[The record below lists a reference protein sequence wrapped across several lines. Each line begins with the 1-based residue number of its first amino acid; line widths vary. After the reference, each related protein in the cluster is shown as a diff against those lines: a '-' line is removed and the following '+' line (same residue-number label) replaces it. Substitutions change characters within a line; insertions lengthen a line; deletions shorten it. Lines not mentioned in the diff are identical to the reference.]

1 MLGFYSFYS
10 HGWKL
15 KKLFDIVL
23 LLYNSAQFV
32 IVKWLNVDLTVHK
45 FCNSKQMLKIIHI
58 CMNFFGT
65 FLSSTMSVMLRLLI
79 RSKAAYEDLRDSKL
93 IGNIP
98 SPSTLTK

>member
-1 MLGFYSFYS
+1 MLGFYSFFS

-23 LLYNSAQFV
+23 FLYNSAQFV

-58 CMNFFGT
+58 CMNFFIQHYECYAPLADKIKG
-65 FLSSTMSVMLRLLI
+65 SV
-79 RSKAAYEDLRDSKL
+79 
-93 IGNIP
+93 
-98 SPSTLTK
+98 